1 MLIKHCAW
9 LMLLAGLMMA
19 PVTVSAQ
26 AVNLLTDPGFEG
38 EQYVVAAYDPVD
50 GTAFS
55 VPLGWGGGV
64 ATLPATEP
72 WMNKIPTGFP
82 HFGNIKWAGNRS
94 LHVARG
100 FATFTA
106 WVYQQVSVQPNT
118 DLVAGARAYIENPS
132 NGVVR
137 VGIDPLGGTNPFEPR
152 VVWSPYAGNRYVWN
166 SMEVSAKAG
175 GAVATI
181 FLFASQGLPSDPNG
195 VYWDEAYLIGVPGV
209 PQGQNNDGSTTS
221 PNGPYVIANT
231 RLSVRAGAGT
241 GFARLG
247 IIDAG
252 DGYPLL
258 QTLDGWHKINYG
270 GQEGYVSALYSR
282 VSATPPVGG
291 GGSVPPVDIL
301 DFTANY
307 TLRMRAAPSTTAAEL
322 AIIPWKT
329 IVRAIGRTADNVW
342 VLVQFEGQT
351 GWVQARYGVFSG
363 GNYRGLP
370 VR

>member
-1 MLIKHCAW
+1 MMKRWAW
-9 LMLLAGLMMA
+9 LMLLAGLLIA
-19 PVTVSAQ
+19 PLNVNAQ
-26 AVNLLTDPGFEG
+26 ATNLLIDPGFEG
-38 EQYVVAAYDPVD
+38 EQYVVAAYDPID

-55 VPLGWGGGV
+55 VPAGWGGGV
-64 ATLPATEP
+64 ATQPATES

-82 HFGNIKWAGNRS
+82 HFANIKWAGNRS
-94 LHVARG
+94 LHVSRG

-132 NGVVR
+132 NGAVR

-152 VVWSPYAGNRYVWN
+152 VVWSAYAGSLYAWN

-175 GAVATI
+175 GPVATI
-181 FLFASQGLPSDPNG
+181 FLFASQGLPSNPNG
-195 VYWDEAYLIGVPGV
+195 VYWDEAYFIGVAGGGL
-209 PQGQNNDGSTTS
+209 GQPDGGTTS
-221 PNGPYVIANT
+221 PSGQYVIADT

-241 GFARLG
+241 GFTRLG

-258 QTLDGWHKINYG
+258 ETLDGWYKLDYG
-270 GQEGYVSALYSR
+270 GREGCVSAVYAR
-282 VSATPPVGG
+282 VSSTPPTG
-291 GGSVPPVDIL
+291 GGSVPSVDIL

-307 TLRMRAAPSTTAAEL
+307 TLRMRAAPDATSAEL
-322 AIIPWKT
+322 AIIPWQT

-351 GWVQARYGVFSG
+351 GWVQARYGVFNG